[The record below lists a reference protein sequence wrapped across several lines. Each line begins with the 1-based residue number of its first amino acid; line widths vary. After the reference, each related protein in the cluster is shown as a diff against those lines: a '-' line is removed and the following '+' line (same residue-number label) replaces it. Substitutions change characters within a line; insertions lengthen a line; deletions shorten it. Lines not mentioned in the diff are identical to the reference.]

1 MKALKAKDLKTL
13 QIGHPIVVKQIDFS
27 THIPKEEVFHLH
39 IKEIINDNVL
49 MQDLDNKEFYTFNL
63 SSLYEN
69 YIIGEDFLFLF
80 YKYNDSMATV
90 LKKQEENIKVFIKKE
105 ISKILN
111 YNKIEKSSVIISGG
125 FLCELICNYF
135 YNTKINFNDID
146 LFIPLSTNNIDNATF
161 LTNIKNTIPE
171 LEVLLNN
178 FYTQP
183 SAHDYYNFT
192 HDDFELLGS
201 VKKEKINYIFIKT
214 KSSFNKKRLL
224 ESFDINC
231 SEVSFSPKDNSLLY
245 TYNFIDFISSKT
257 LKIKQEQIC
266 LNSLIR
272 LFKKNRELNF
282 KTYKEEAL
290 IKTFFSLFF
299 KYGINFSKS
308 DKIFID
314 FISKTKRRNETNSF
328 NHSLESE
335 EFIKEPL
342 LNFFYNNPHEFF
354 PYFELTANKIKFN
367 KNNLPKNIKKTV
379 EKIDQANYYF
389 LQFMELYKNINK
401 EIFQEKE
408 IVLKRLDLFTQN
420 FSFLC
425 KKKKNIYKLF
435 PKIIKEDISINP
447 KNIESFINQHDN
459 IEAIIIYLLCEF
471 NFSFKEIND
480 FIKKINKNQI
490 LIGLLET
497 IFFKIEHDLAKKI
510 HYSYNKVDGLIAGL
524 FEYIDK
530 NRNEFYLID
539 PIDISYF
546 SLFVKELTSSIE
558 LELEG
563 KYMRHC
569 VGGYSYKVKNK
580 DCRIFHI
587 KTNKGGH
594 STIELSD
601 SFDIIQHKAPSN
613 KDPHSLNKIIADK
626 LSNYLKFND
635 TTTEAAMQR
644 KKYFSF

>member
-1 MKALKAKDLKTL
+1 MKALKSKDLKTL

-27 THIPKEEVFHLH
+27 TYIPKEEVFHLH

-63 SSLYEN
+63 SNLYEN

-146 LFIPLSTNNIDNATF
+146 LFVPLSTNNIDNATF

-171 LEVLLNN
+171 LEGLLNN
-178 FYTQP
+178 FYTKP
-183 SAHDYYNFT
+183 SANDYYNFT

-224 ESFDINC
+224 ESFDLNC
-231 SEVSFSPKDNSLLY
+231 NEVSFSPKDNSLLY

-257 LKIKQEQIC
+257 LEIKQEQIC

-308 DKIFID
+308 DKIFVD

-328 NHSLESE
+328 NHSLKSE

-354 PYFELTANKIKFN
+354 PYFELTENKIKFN

-379 EKIDQANYYF
+379 ETIDKANYYF

-459 IEAIIIYLLCEF
+459 IEAVIIYLLCEF
-471 NFSFKEIND
+471 DFSFKEIND

-497 IFFKIEHDLAKKI
+497 LFFNIAHDLAKNI

-569 VGGYSYKVKNK
+569 VGGYSYKVKNQ

-594 STIELSD
+594 STLELSD

-613 KDPHSLNKIIADK
+613 KDPHNLNKIIAYK